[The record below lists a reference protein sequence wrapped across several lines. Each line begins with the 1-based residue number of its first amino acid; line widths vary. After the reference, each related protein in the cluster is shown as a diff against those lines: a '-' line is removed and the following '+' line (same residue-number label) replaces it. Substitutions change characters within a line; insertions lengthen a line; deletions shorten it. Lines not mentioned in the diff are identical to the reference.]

1 MQRRILQSESNGP
14 LLPPVFKVSATI
26 RPYLTVLRKYWYTRI
41 YMLYTGKGDGG
52 TTKTF
57 GANQERISKASEL
70 PEALGTL
77 DELNSFIGLSKV
89 KASRDHDPKVSIGKR
104 ARSTSAILAD
114 IQETLFIVQ
123 AEVAGAPKKV
133 GKSKVTETERITDT
147 LEKLMPPITTFSV
160 AGGTEL
166 SATLDVART
175 LARRAE
181 RRVIAVAELG
191 IQTISPN
198 TKAYLN
204 RLSSLL
210 FALARFANESAGIV
224 RQTPKYK

>member
-1 MQRRILQSESNGP
+1 
-14 LLPPVFKVSATI
+14 
-26 RPYLTVLRKYWYTRI
+26 
-41 YMLYTGKGDGG
+41 MLYTGKGDGG

-57 GANQERISKASEL
+57 DAAPGVRISKASEL

-77 DELNSFIGLSKV
+77 DELNSFVGLAKV
-89 KASRDHDPKVSIGKR
+89 RAMNGTDPKIPLGKR
-104 ARSTSAILAD
+104 TRTTSSILAD

-133 GKSKVTETERITDT
+133 GKAKVTQTELIINTI
-147 LEKLMPPITTFSV
+147 EQLMPPITTFTV

-166 SATLDVART
+166 SATLDVTRT

-181 RRVIAVAELG
+181 RRVIGVTELG
-191 IQTISPN
+191 LRKVSPN

-210 FALARFANESAGIV
+210 FALARFANESAGIA
-224 RQTPKYK
+224 RQAPNYK

>member
-1 MQRRILQSESNGP
+1 
-14 LLPPVFKVSATI
+14 
-26 RPYLTVLRKYWYTRI
+26 
-41 YMLYTGKGDGG
+41 MLYTGKGDGG

-57 GANQERISKASEL
+57 DAAPGVRISKASEL

-77 DELNSFIGLSKV
+77 DELNSFVGLAKV
-89 KASRDHDPKVSIGKR
+89 VARRSDDPKIPLGKR
-104 ARSTSAILAD
+104 TRLTSSILAD

-123 AEVAGAPKKV
+123 AEVAGAPKRV
-133 GKSKVTETERITDT
+133 GKPKVQQAELIINT
-147 LEKLMPPITTFSV
+147 LEELMPPITTFTV

-175 LARRAE
+175 IARRTE
-181 RRVIAVAELG
+181 RRVLAVMELG
-191 IQTISPN
+191 IRKVSPN

-210 FALARFANESAGIV
+210 FALARFANESAGIA
-224 RQTPKYK
+224 RQAPKYK

>member
-1 MQRRILQSESNGP
+1 
-14 LLPPVFKVSATI
+14 
-26 RPYLTVLRKYWYTRI
+26 
-41 YMLYTGKGDGG
+41 MLYTGKGDGG

-57 GANQERISKASEL
+57 DAAPGVRVSKASEM

-77 DELNSFIGLSKV
+77 DELNSYIGLAKV
-89 KASRDHDPKVSIGKR
+89 KALHDDLDPKIPVGVSAKR
-104 ARSTSAILAD
+104 TRTTSSILAD

-123 AEVAGAPKKV
+123 AEVAGAPKRIPKTKV
-133 GKSKVTETERITDT
+133 AQIELIINT
-147 LEKLMPPITTFSV
+147 LETMMPPITTFTV

-181 RRVIAVAELG
+181 RRVVGVAELG
-191 IQTISPN
+191 LRKVSPN
-198 TKAYLN
+198 TRAYLN

-210 FALARFANESAGIV
+210 FALARFANESAGIQ
-224 RQTPKYK
+224 RQSPKYK

>member
-1 MQRRILQSESNGP
+1 
-14 LLPPVFKVSATI
+14 
-26 RPYLTVLRKYWYTRI
+26 
-41 YMLYTGKGDGG
+41 MLYTGKGDGG

-57 GANQERISKASEL
+57 DAAPGARISKASEM

-77 DELNSFIGLSKV
+77 DELNSFIGLAKV
-89 KASRDHDPKVSIGKR
+89 LAEHGPDPKVPLDSQGKR
-104 ARSTSAILAD
+104 MRLTSAVLAD
-114 IQETLFIVQ
+114 IQEILFIVQ
-123 AEVAGAPKKV
+123 AEVAGAPKRV
-133 GKSKVTETERITDT
+133 GKPKVTQTETIINT
-147 LEKLMPPITTFSV
+147 LETQMPPITTFTV

-181 RRVIAVAELG
+181 RRVIAVEELG
-191 IQTISPN
+191 LRRIAPA

-210 FALARFANESAGIV
+210 FALARYANQEAGLV
-224 RQTPKYK
+224 RQSPKYK

>member
-1 MQRRILQSESNGP
+1 
-14 LLPPVFKVSATI
+14 
-26 RPYLTVLRKYWYTRI
+26 
-41 YMLYTGKGDGG
+41 MLYTGKGDGG

-57 GANQERISKASEL
+57 GCDQQRISKSSEL

-77 DELNSFIGLSKV
+77 DELNSFVGLSKV
-89 KASRDHDPKVSIGKR
+89 KASLQGDPKVPLGKR
-104 ARSTSAILAD
+104 TRSTSVILAD
-114 IQETLFIVQ
+114 VQQTLFIVQ
-123 AEVAGAPKKV
+123 AEIAGAPKRV
-133 GKSKVTETERITDT
+133 GKAKVTQTELIINTI
-147 LEKLMPPITTFSV
+147 EKLMPPITTFTV

-191 IQTISPN
+191 LREVSPN

-210 FALARFANESAGIV
+210 FALARYANESAGIS
-224 RQTPKYK
+224 RETPKYK